1 MVYFLTYLYGV
12 RDAENYIEG
21 NRQED
26 RKMSEIPYKIYL
38 EENEMPDSWYNVRAD
53 MKEKPAPLLN
63 PGTGQPLN
71 AQELGAV
78 FCDEL
83 VAQELDND
91 TAYIEIPQEI
101 KDFYKMYRPSPLV
114 RAYCLEKKLGTPA
127 KIYYKFEG
135 NNTSGSHK
143 LNSAIAQAYYA
154 KKQGLKGVTTET
166 GAGQWGT
173 ALSMACAY
181 LDLDCKVYMV
191 KVSYEQKPF
200 RREVMR
206 TYGATVTP
214 SPSETTEVGK
224 KILAEH
230 PGTTGSLGCAIS
242 EAVEVAGR
250 DPGYRYVLG
259 SVLNQVLLHQSVIG
273 LETKAALDKYGIKPD
288 IIIGCAGGGSNL
300 GGLISPFM
308 GEKLRGEADYRI
320 IAVEP
325 ASCPSFT
332 RGTFAY
338 DFCDTG
344 MICPLAKMYTL
355 GSSFIPSANHAGGLR
370 FHGMSPTLS
379 QLYHDGYMEA
389 VSVEQTSVFEAA
401 EQFAR
406 VEGILPAPESS
417 HAIRAA
423 IDEALK
429 CKETGEE
436 KTIVFGLTGTGY
448 FDMVAYEKYNN
459 GEMSDTIPT
468 DEDIAASIAKLPKV

>member
-1 MVYFLTYLYGV
+1 M
-12 RDAENYIEG
+12 ESKN
-21 NRQED
+21 
-26 RKMSEIPYKIYL
+26 IPYQIYL
-38 EENEMPDSWYNVRAD
+38 DEADMPQAWYNLRAD
-53 MKEKPAPLLN
+53 MKNKPAPLLN
-63 PGTGQPLN
+63 PGTGKPMT
-71 AQELGAV
+71 AAELGGV
-78 FCDEL
+78 FCEEL
-83 VAQELDND
+83 VQQELDND
-91 TAYIEIPQEI
+91 TPFVPIPEEIRG
-101 KDFYKMYRPSPLV
+101 FYKMYRPSPLV
-114 RAYCLEKKLGTPA
+114 RAYCLEKALNTPA

-181 LDLDCKVYMV
+181 LGLDCKVFMV
-191 KVSYEQKPF
+191 KISYEQKPF

-206 TYGATVTP
+206 TYGASVTP
-214 SPSETTEVGK
+214 SPSMETEVGRR
-224 KILAEH
+224 ILAEY

-242 EAVEVAGR
+242 EAVEVATTN
-250 DPGYRYVLG
+250 PGYRYVLG

-273 LETKAALDKYGIKPD
+273 LETKAALDKYGVKPD

-300 GGLISPFM
+300 GGLIAPFM
-308 GEKLRGEADYRI
+308 GEKLRGEADYRF

-332 RGTFAY
+332 RGVYAY

-344 MICPLAKMYTL
+344 KICPLAKMYTL
-355 GSSFIPSANHAGGLR
+355 GSGFIPSPNHAGGLR
-370 FHGMSPTLS
+370 FHGMSSVLS

-389 VSVEQTSVFEAA
+389 RAVEQTSVFEAA

-406 VEGILPAPESS
+406 IEGILPAPESS

-423 IDEALK
+423 IDEAIR
-429 CKETGEE
+429 CRETGEE
-436 KTIVFGLTGTGY
+436 KTILFGLTGTGY
-448 FDMVAYEKYNN
+448 FDLTAYQAFNDGKMTDY
-459 GEMSDTIPT
+459 IPT
-468 DEDIAASIAKLPKV
+468 DEELAQSIATLPKVPGME

>member
-1 MVYFLTYLYGV
+1 MATN
-12 RDAENYIEG
+12 E
-21 NRQED
+21 
-26 RKMSEIPYKIYL
+26 KIPYKIYL
-38 EENEMPDSWYNVRAD
+38 EEKEIPKQWYNVRAD
-53 MKEKPAPLLN
+53 MKNKPAPLLN
-63 PGTGQPLN
+63 PGTLQPMAFEDLRP
-71 AQELGAV
+71 V

-83 VAQELDND
+83 IRQELNNTD
-91 TAYIEIPQEI
+91 AYIDIPEEIQQ
-101 KDFYKMYRPSPLV
+101 FYKMYRPSPLM
-114 RAYCLEKKLGTPA
+114 RAYRLEEKLETPA

-173 ALSMACAY
+173 ALSMACSY
-181 LDLDCKVYMV
+181 FDLDCKVYMV

-206 TYGATVTP
+206 TYGAEVTP
-214 SPSETTEVGK
+214 SPSMTTQIGR
-224 KILAEH
+224 KILQEH

-242 EAVEVAGR
+242 EAVEVATSNE
-250 DPGYRYVLG
+250 GYRYVLG

-273 LETKAALDKYGIKPD
+273 LETKAALDKYGIEPD
-288 IIIGCAGGGSNL
+288 VIIGCAGGGSNL

-308 GEKLRGEADYRI
+308 GEVLRGEKNYQF

-332 RGTFAY
+332 RGKFVY

-344 MICPLAKMYTL
+344 MVCPLAKMYTL
-355 GSSFIPSANHAGGLR
+355 GSSFIPSPNHAGGLR
-370 FHGMSPTLS
+370 YHGMSSILS
-379 QLYHDGYMEA
+379 QLYADGYMEA
-389 VSVEQTSVFEAA
+389 RSVEQTAVFEAA

-406 VEGILPAPESS
+406 AEGILPAPESS
-417 HAIRAA
+417 HAIRVA

-448 FDMVAYEKYNN
+448 FDMVAYEKYHN
-459 GEMSDTIPT
+459 GEMSDYIPT
-468 DEDIAASIAKLPKV
+468 DEDLKPSFELIPKFPGNEID